1 MTDKLSF
8 NDTDIN
14 GRLCELI
21 FIVIWNQDQTGL
33 NGEQDTSEGAAAVF
47 EEKRVI
53 DMGNTGERP
62 DHSNTADEAEN
73 ECEFSD
79 EAGEEEV
86 FEKPY
91 FFVMWK
97 DWGLIKYTINDQTL
111 LPYVIL
117 VCYELRS
124 AISQ

>member
-1 MTDKLSF
+1 
-8 NDTDIN
+8 
-14 GRLCELI
+14 
-21 FIVIWNQDQTGL
+21 L
-33 NGEQDTSEGAAAVF
+33 NGEQDASEGAAAIF

-62 DHSNTADEAEN
+62 DDSNTEDEAEN

-79 EAGEEEV
+79 EAGKEEV

-97 DWGLIKYTINDQTL
+97 DWGLMKYTINN
-111 LPYVIL
+111 
-117 VCYELRS
+117 
-124 AISQ
+124 